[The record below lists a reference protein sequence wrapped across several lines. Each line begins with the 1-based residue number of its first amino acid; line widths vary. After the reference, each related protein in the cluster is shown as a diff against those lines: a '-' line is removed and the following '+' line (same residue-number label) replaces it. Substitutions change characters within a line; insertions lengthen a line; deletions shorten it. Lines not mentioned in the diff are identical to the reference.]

1 MQAAHQLGIEAKHS
15 LIISDNRL
23 LYLTFPSL
31 NFLICKVG
39 VHVIQSVLS
48 HKLREDKCVAAAQCA
63 ELNKTSHCHCCLA
76 SRSRAGALLGATLTA

>member
-31 NFLICKVG
+31 SFLTCKVG
-39 VHVIQSVLS
+39 VW
-48 HKLREDKCVAAAQCA
+48 
-63 ELNKTSHCHCCLA
+63 
-76 SRSRAGALLGATLTA
+76 